1 MNMNIDIL
9 LKLKDIHDSAGYAD
23 DFLCLLSN
31 FKVGRTIILRD
42 ADGKIMNSS
51 TVVPN
56 ELIQRLI
63 QTVNDYINEQN
74 QKLDQVQVSNL
85 PFNAGE
91 LDDFQW

>member
-31 FKVGRTIILRD
+31 FKVGRTIILKNE
-42 ADGKIMNSS
+42 DGKVMNSS
-51 TVVPN
+51 AVIPN
-56 ELIQRLI
+56 ELRQRLI
-63 QTVNDYINEQN
+63 QTANDYINEQN

-85 PFNAGE
+85 PFDADVFG
-91 LDDFQW
+91 DF